1 MSLQTSAAFR
11 QYYLDGRAPLVR
23 AVLRLADDTTV
34 QVGGDRIMVGGLSVT
49 GATSPASDFSI
60 GSAIVGTATVTLANY
75 DGWLDLLDLEGATL
89 LAYAGAEVAGGTEWA
104 LLGTYDVDAPT
115 TRGMTY
121 PLQCRDWMGR
131 FEVAYSEV
139 TTAYPATLATIVSD
153 ICSHVGITLATT
165 TFTNSTHVVQ
175 ARPTDELSCIDMLGF
190 VAQLACS
197 YARMTPDG
205 RLSLGW
211 YDPDAFG
218 GSESWLDGGTFSGSQ
233 TPYADGDAA
242 NGGAFMTGGDTANGG
257 SFDSQ
262 GDYSQV
268 SAIRSLT
275 TGAMDVTITGLRVT
289 AQDEV
294 VTEGEGAEGE
304 SYQYGQDGYVLA
316 IEGNPLVP
324 YGSAQAV
331 AAMVAPYVVGLS
343 FRPLDSDVIGD
354 PSLQAGDAMVVTD
367 RLGRTY
373 RTYVTQATW
382 SSGGS
387 QRLACGAQA
396 PSRRAMSRTGV
407 VTRAIKAV
415 NDAVRRVTTA
425 TQAARQVAD
434 EAKSVADAIGQH
446 FWTGDDGVHVTQV
459 TQESWET
466 TPVGP
471 NLLANSLGILLRTG
485 LSNLVSVTQG
495 AIAFYDGL
503 GNAAAN
509 VVAQFGR
516 DGAYQYVQG
525 ALRSALTSAGL
536 NIYASDGST
545 SVAKFGTSARIGAL
559 GGGRVEVDSDGLDV
573 YGYANSRYA
582 RIATLNNPST
592 GLATIGVTGVCVS
605 ITESSQG
612 GSRTYVGIWASS
624 NPIVDVLSA
633 EIGGQP
639 VTVVPQ
645 GNAFECPSASVG
657 DVLTVSYTTSAV
669 VGSTVLGSN
678 SHAEGDSSLASGAW
692 CDASGYASQAFGES
706 TANGDYSHAEGN
718 SETFGTASHSE
729 GYQTKAIGDY
739 SHAGGYDS
747 EASGRASTAIG
758 TGTKASSENQAT
770 IGRYNVEDT
779 QGKYALV
786 VGNGSPSNRSNALA
800 VGWDGGLYV
809 NNHTGAIGELV
820 TTDISTAVSVAT
832 ADYTTIG
839 SITLTTGVWVVKY
852 NAIFA
857 NNATGRRAIVL
868 STSSDSAGSGAE
880 QRSGMASQMA
890 VSGMG
895 TVMCNDRIISAAGT
909 YRLNVYQNSGS
920 ALNVTGYIRAVR
932 IA

>member
-11 QYYLDGRAPLVR
+11 QYYMDGRAPLVR

-153 ICSHVGITLATT
+153 ICSHVGVTLATQ
-165 TFTNSTHVVQ
+165 TFTNSSHVVQ

-218 GSESWLDGGTFSGSQ
+218 GGESWLDGGTFSGSQ

-242 NGGAFMTGGDTANGG
+242 NGGAFMTGGDTASGG
-257 SFDSQ
+257 TFDSQ

-415 NDAVRRVTTA
+415 NDAVRRVTSA

-434 EAKSVADAIGQH
+434 EARSVADAIGQH

-466 TPVGP
+466 SPLGP
-471 NLLANSLGILLRTG
+471 NLLANALGILLRTG
-485 LSNLVSVTQG
+485 LNNLVSVTQS

-503 GNAAAN
+503 GNAA
-509 VVAQFGR
+509 
-516 DGAYQYVQG
+516 
-525 ALRSALTSAGL
+525 S
-536 NIYASDGST
+536 NIYAMFGRAGSRIGYESETHVSMTDTGMSLTTPGSATGFDIALGDRVLSQFESTGGSVT
-545 SVAKFGTSARIGAL
+545 SVPFDFTLSYTPQQGSIRVSLGTN
-559 GGGRVEVDSDGLDV
+559 GRYTYPAGEDSYSYTASGKVVTVTDQRLVGSSCGFSYTATDV
-573 YGYANSRYA
+573 KDVAM
-582 RIATLNNPST
+582 T
-592 GLATIGVTGVCVS
+592 V
-605 ITESSQG
+605 
-612 GSRTYVGIWASS
+612 GSRLSGEPVGPCSS
-624 NPIVDVLSA
+624 A
-633 EIGGQP
+633 IG
-639 VTVVPQ
+639 
-645 GNAFECPSASVG
+645 EY
-657 DVLTVSYTTSAV
+657 LVSS
-669 VGSTVLGSN
+669 GKS
-678 SHAEGDSSLASGAW
+678 SHAEGIYNSAIGSASHVEGRISNASGA
-692 CDASGYASQAFGES
+692 
-706 TANGDYSHAEGN
+706 YSHAEGEH
-718 SETFGTASHSE
+718 SSSVGLGSHAEGRDTMAGGLYSHAEGRGTTAMWEASHAE
-729 GYQTKAIGDY
+729 GCDTQALAEY
-739 SHAGGYDS
+739 SHAGGLGTIAVRNCQTVIGKYNKQDTGDVY
-747 EASGRASTAIG
+747 ALIIGNG
-758 TGTKASSENQAT
+758 TGDSS
-770 IGRYNVEDT
+770 
-779 QGKYALV
+779 
-786 VGNGSPSNRSNALA
+786 RSDALA
-800 VGWDGGLYV
+800 VEWDGGIHVAGSSY
-809 NNHTGAIGELV
+809 AIG
-820 TTDISTAVSVAT
+820 DIVSADSTISLESGDGTGIAYVSLPPGTWLIEGNV
-832 ADYTTIG
+832 G
-839 SITLTTGVWVVKY
+839 
-852 NAIFA
+852 FA
-857 NNATGRRAIVL
+857 SNATGRRIIDLA
-868 STSSDSAGSGAE
+868 TSDGSVTADVIAQTGVE
-880 QRSGMASQMA
+880 VPA
-890 VSGMG
+890 VSGGM
-895 TVMCNDRIISAAGT
+895 TALHTTWITRRTSRT
-909 YRLNVYQNSGS
+909 NVYINAWQNSGGSLS
-920 ALNVTGYIRAVR
+920 ATGYIRAVC
-932 IA
+932 IG

>member
-11 QYYLDGRAPLVR
+11 QYYMDGRAPLVR

-34 QVGGDRIMVGGLSVT
+34 QVGGDRIMVGGLSLT

-153 ICSHVGITLATT
+153 ICSHVGITLATS
-165 TFTNSTHVVQ
+165 TFTNSSHVVQ
-175 ARPTDELSCIDMLGF
+175 ARPTDDLSCIDMLGF

-242 NGGAFMTGGDTANGG
+242 NGGAFMTGGDTASGG
-257 SFDSQ
+257 SFD
-262 GDYSQV
+262 GPRDYSQV

-434 EAKSVADAIGQH
+434 EARSVADAIGQH

-459 TQESWET
+459 TEKNWNDSTSQGYHS
-466 TPVGP
+466 GP
-471 NLLANSLGILLRTG
+471 NILVNSLGMLLRSG
-485 LSNLVSVTQG
+485 LTNLASWTSG
-495 AIAFYDGL
+495 AVAFYDGL
-503 GNAAAN
+503 GNAAGNIMAR
-509 VVAQFGR
+509 FGR
-516 DGAYQYVQG
+516 DGAQIGLEGESHVELDYRSMKMVDKDGTTFFHVSDLRGSNGLAEITDSFTGDGTTEMFLLSFEAASSSYV
-525 ALRSALTSAGL
+525 
-536 NIYASDGST
+536 
-545 SVAKFGTSARIGAL
+545 
-559 GGGRVEVDSDGLDV
+559 VEVNGVEVTSGINKDV
-573 YGYANSRYA
+573 DAFFFDTAPNNGASINATYGTASQDAKAYTAGTRWSGGTVGPMSFVEGRSN
-582 RIATLNNPST
+582 IAS
-592 GLATIGVTGVCVS
+592 
-605 ITESSQG
+605 
-612 GSRTYVGIWASS
+612 
-624 NPIVDVLSA
+624 
-633 EIGGQP
+633 
-639 VTVVPQ
+639 
-645 GNAFECPSASVG
+645 G
-657 DVLTVSYTTSAV
+657 DC
-669 VGSTVLGSN
+669 
-678 SHAEGDSSLASGAW
+678 SHAEGFSTTASDSFAHAEGFGTVASGR
-692 CDASGYASQAFGES
+692 
-706 TANGDYSHAEGN
+706 YSHAEGFE
-718 SETFGTASHSE
+718 SIADGLH
-729 GYQTKAIGDY
+729 
-739 SHAGGYDS
+739 SHAQNRGT
-747 EASGRASTAIG
+747 RALSAGQTA
-758 TGTKASSENQAT
+758 
-770 IGRYNVEDT
+770 IGRYNTEDANNT
-779 QGKYALV
+779 YAFM
-786 VGNGSPSNRSNALA
+786 VGNGNGANQRSNALA
-800 VGWDGGLYV
+800 LQWDGTLELYSPLPV
-809 NNHTGAIGELV
+809 SSGGTG
-820 TTDISTAVSVAT
+820 TTAFGTVKSANGTVSVSSGTGT
-832 ADYTTIG
+832 AIC
-839 SITLTTGVWVVKY
+839 SVTLEAGTWLIEGNLAFVS
-852 NAIFA
+852 NG
-857 NNATGRRAIVL
+857 TGRRIADL
-868 STSSDSAGSGAE
+868 ATA
-880 QRSGMASQMA
+880 
-890 VSGMG
+890 
-895 TVMCNDRIISAAGT
+895 
-909 YRLNVYQNSGS
+909 SGS
-920 ALNVTGYIRAVR
+920 VTAGVIAQTGVEVPATSGGYTALHTGWITTRSSATTVYLNAYQDSGSSLSATGYIRAVR

>member
-11 QYYLDGRAPLVR
+11 QYYMDGRAPLVR

-153 ICSHVGITLATT
+153 ICSHVGITLATP

-242 NGGAFMTGGDTANGG
+242 NGGAFMTGGDTASGG
-257 SFDSQ
+257 SFD
-262 GDYSQV
+262 GPRDYSQV

-324 YGSAQAV
+324 YGSAQSV

-367 RLGRTY
+367 RTGRTY

-407 VTRAIKAV
+407 VTRAISSVKG
-415 NDAVRRVTTA
+415 AVRRVTTA
-425 TQAARQVAD
+425 TKAAGIVAN
-434 EAKSVADAIGQH
+434 EAKSVAEAIGQH
-446 FWTGDDGVHVTQV
+446 FWTDTDGIHVTEV
-459 TQESWET
+459 TRESWEQQ
-466 TPVGP
+466 PAGH
-471 NLLANSLGILLRTG
+471 NILINSLGQLLRIG
-485 LSNLVSVTQG
+485 LNNLVSYTQG
-495 AIAFYDGL
+495 ATTFFDGL
-503 GNAAAN
+503 GNAASN
-509 VVAQFGR
+509 VVGRYGR
-516 DGAYQYVQG
+516 DGAMVGYEG
-525 ALRSALTSAGL
+525 GTHAG
-536 NIYASDGST
+536 IEPDR
-545 SVAKFGTSARIGAL
+545 F
-559 GGGRVEVDSDGLDV
+559 
-573 YGYANSRYA
+573 
-582 RIATLNNPST
+582 
-592 GLATIGVTGVCVS
+592 S
-605 ITESSQG
+605 IM
-612 GSRTYVGIWASS
+612 
-624 NPIVDVLSA
+624 
-633 EIGGQP
+633 
-639 VTVVPQ
+639 
-645 GNAFECPSASVG
+645 
-657 DVLTVSYTTSAV
+657 
-669 VGSTVLGSN
+669 
-678 SHAEGDSSLASGAW
+678 SGA
-692 CDASGYASQAFGES
+692 
-706 TANGDYSHAEGN
+706 
-718 SETFGTASHSE
+718 
-729 GYQTKAIGDY
+729 
-739 SHAGGYDS
+739 DS
-747 EASGRASTAIG
+747 LYE
-758 TGTKASSENQAT
+758 
-770 IGRYNVEDT
+770 V
-779 QGKYALV
+779 KYE
-786 VGNGSPSNRSNALA
+786 
-800 VGWDGGLYV
+800 
-809 NNHTGAIGELV
+809 GELV
-820 TTDISTAVSVAT
+820 SIYGGGTTHAYGTDYTNAYVEALVRRLNDGYTVDLSTLRVLLPNGLESGMTVVLSSGSIYDVLDADGDEFDSGTYAGILYDSSTGMFGLNVVMYPAAEDPGAPIHEELGGVALDFADSRMSVKGDTSITGSVSVSEGITVANHVGPIGEVVTNNIDTAVSVPDGT
-832 ADYTTIG
+832 WTSIG
-839 SITLTTGVWVVKY
+839 SVTLSAGVWTLEHH
-852 NAIFA
+852 AIFPS
-857 NNATGRRAIVL
+857 NATGRRAIAS
-868 STSSDSAGSGAE
+868 STTADSAGNATE
-880 QRSGMASQMA
+880 QRQGFTSQQATSGTGTGIDASRVLNLTSNA
-890 VSGMG
+890 
-895 TVMCNDRIISAAGT
+895 TLH
-909 YRLNVYQNSGS
+909 LNVYQNSGS
-920 ALNVTGYIRAVR
+920 SLNVTGFMRAVR

>member
-11 QYYLDGRAPLVR
+11 QYYMDGRAPLVR
-23 AVLRLADDTTV
+23 AILRLADDTTV

-153 ICSHVGITLATT
+153 ICSHVGITLATP

-233 TPYADGDAA
+233 TPYADGDTAS
-242 NGGAFMTGGDTANGG
+242 GGAFMTGGDSASGG
-257 SFDSQ
+257 SFD
-262 GDYSQV
+262 GPRDYSQV

-367 RLGRTY
+367 RIGRTY

-459 TQESWET
+459 TQESWGT
-466 TPVGP
+466 SPVGP
-471 NLLANSLGILLRTG
+471 NLLANSLGILLRNG
-485 LSNLVSVTQG
+485 LNNLVGVTQS

-503 GNAAAN
+503 GNAASN
-509 VVAQFGR
+509 MVAQFGR

-536 NIYASDGST
+536 NIYAPDGST
-545 SVAKFGTSARIGAL
+545 SLASFGTTVRVGPSGGTHMSISSNEETLTASSGATAMRVMVDSHGIDSSSSSTGENEVAYGFRITDGNNQSYIRLIPTTAHDENNKAYFTDTLSLYAVVDEARVSGEV
-559 GGGRVEVDSDGLDV
+559 RVEGHAGPIGETFEVNASAVDVETSKA
-573 YGYANSRYA
+573 YA
-582 RIATLNNPST
+582 LT
-592 GLATIGVTGVCVS
+592 GLHLMPGTWVI
-605 ITESSQG
+605 
-612 GSRTYVGIWASS
+612 
-624 NPIVDVLSA
+624 
-633 EIGGQP
+633 
-639 VTVVPQ
+639 
-645 GNAFECPSASVG
+645 
-657 DVLTVSYTTSAV
+657 
-669 VGSTVLGSN
+669 
-678 SHAEGDSSLASGAW
+678 
-692 CDASGYASQAFGES
+692 
-706 TANGDYSHAEGN
+706 EGN
-718 SETFGTASHSE
+718 VGFAS
-729 GYQTKAIGDY
+729 
-739 SHAGGYDS
+739 
-747 EASGRASTAIG
+747 
-758 TGTKASSENQAT
+758 
-770 IGRYNVEDT
+770 
-779 QGKYALV
+779 
-786 VGNGSPSNRSNALA
+786 
-800 VGWDGGLYV
+800 
-809 NNHTGAIGELV
+809 
-820 TTDISTAVSVAT
+820 
-832 ADYTTIG
+832 
-839 SITLTTGVWVVKY
+839 
-852 NAIFA
+852 
-857 NNATGRRAIVL
+857 NATGRRIIDL
-868 STSSDSAGSGAE
+868 STTAADA
-880 QRSGMASQMA
+880 
-890 VSGMG
+890 
-895 TVMCNDRIISAAGT
+895 SAAVLRKTGVEAQAVNGGMT
-909 YRLNVYQNSGS
+909 ALHTGWITTLSSYTSIYLNVWQNSGGDLS
-920 ALNVTGYIRAVR
+920 TAGSMRAVR

>member
-11 QYYLDGRAPLVR
+11 QYYMDGRAPLVR

-34 QVGGDRIMVGGLSVT
+34 QVGGDRIMNGGLSVT

-139 TTAYPATLATIVSD
+139 TTVYPATLATIVSD
-153 ICSHVGITLATT
+153 ICSHVGVTLATQ
-165 TFTNSTHVVQ
+165 TFTNSSHVVQ
-175 ARPTDELSCIDMLGF
+175 ARPTDDLSCIDMLGF

-242 NGGAFMTGGDTANGG
+242 NGGSFMTGGDTASGG
-257 SFDSQ
+257 SFD
-262 GDYSQV
+262 GPRDYSQV

-289 AQDEV
+289 ARDQM

-367 RLGRTY
+367 RTGRTY

-466 TPVGP
+466 SPVGP
-471 NLLANSLGILLRTG
+471 NLLANSLGILLRDALT
-485 LSNLVSVTQG
+485 NLVSVTQS

-503 GNAAAN
+503 GNAA
-509 VVAQFGR
+509 
-516 DGAYQYVQG
+516 
-525 ALRSALTSAGL
+525 S
-536 NIYASDGST
+536 NIYAMFGRAGS
-545 SVAKFGTSARIGAL
+545 RIGYESETHITITNDGMRLTTPSSSDTFDVGL
-559 GGGRVEVDSDGLDV
+559 GERRASVSESVYTPISSVPLDH
-573 YGYANSRYA
+573 
-582 RIATLNNPST
+582 TL
-592 GLATIGVTGVCVS
+592 
-605 ITESSQG
+605 Q
-612 GSRTYVGIWASS
+612 Y
-624 NPIVDVLSA
+624 
-633 EIGGQP
+633 
-639 VTVVPQ
+639 VPQ
-645 GNAFECPSASVG
+645 QDSVIVYRVVNYAKYLPAGEDSYSYTISGKVVTITDQRLVGSAYRIDYVATDFVGVAFTAGVRRPDDAVG
-657 DVLTVSYTTSAV
+657 LRSGAFGYWVAAPGTCSFAEGRLTVAR
-669 VGSTVLGSN
+669 
-678 SHAEGDSSLASGAW
+678 
-692 CDASGYASQAFGES
+692 GE
-706 TANGDYSHAEGN
+706 YSHAEG
-718 SETFGTASHSE
+718 FGAVANGEYSHAEGLNTRANGNRSSHAEGEQTVASGTSSHAE
-729 GYQTKAIGDY
+729 GFYTEAKAAY
-739 SHAGGYDS
+739 SHAGGS
-747 EASGRASTAIG
+747 NTIASCASQTAIG
-758 TGTKASSENQAT
+758 
-770 IGRYNVEDT
+770 RFNVEDT
-779 QGKYALV
+779 QDDYALII
-786 VGNGSPSNRSNALA
+786 GNGTSDSNRSNALA

-809 NNHTGAIGELV
+809 NNHAGAIGELF
-820 TTDISTAVSVAT
+820 TTDINTAVSVAT

-839 SITLTTGVWVVKY
+839 SITLTAGVWVVKY
-852 NAIFA
+852 NVIFA

-868 STSSDSAGSGAE
+868 STSSDSAGSSAE
-880 QRSGMASQMA
+880 QRVGMASQMA

-895 TVMCNDRIISAAGT
+895 TVMCNDRIISTAGT
-909 YRLNVYQNSGS
+909 YRLNVWQNSGS

>member
-11 QYYLDGRAPLVR
+11 QYYMDGRAPLVR

-34 QVGGDRIMVGGLSVT
+34 QVGGDRIIVGGLSVT

-139 TTAYPATLATIVSD
+139 TTVYPATLATIVSD

-242 NGGAFMTGGDTANGG
+242 SGGAFMTGGDTASGG
-257 SFDSQ
+257 TFESQ
-262 GDYSQV
+262 GGYSQV

-324 YGSAQAV
+324 HGSAQAV

-466 TPVGP
+466 SPLGP
-471 NLLANSLGILLRTG
+471 NLLANSLGILLRNG
-485 LSNLVSVTQG
+485 LNNLVGVTQS

-503 GNAAAN
+503 GNAASSM
-509 VVAQFGR
+509 VAQFGR

-536 NIYASDGST
+536 NIYAPDG
-545 SVAKFGTSARIGAL
+545 
-559 GGGRVEVDSDGLDV
+559 
-573 YGYANSRYA
+573 
-582 RIATLNNPST
+582 
-592 GLATIGVTGVCVS
+592 
-605 ITESSQG
+605 IT
-612 GSRTYVGIWASS
+612 
-624 NPIVDVLSA
+624 
-633 EIGGQP
+633 
-639 VTVVPQ
+639 
-645 GNAFECPSASVG
+645 
-657 DVLTVSYTTSAV
+657 
-669 VGSTVLGSN
+669 
-678 SHAEGDSSLASGAW
+678 SLASFGTTVRVGPSGGTHMSISSNEETLTASSGATAMRVMV
-692 CDASGYASQAFGES
+692 DSHGIDSSSSSTGENEVAYGFRITDGNNLSYIRLIPTMAYDENSKAYFTDTLSLYAVVDEARVSGEVRVEGHSGPIGETFEVNASAVDVETSKAYALTGLHLMPG
-706 TANGDYSHAEGN
+706 TWVIEGN
-718 SETFGTASHSE
+718 
-729 GYQTKAIGDY
+729 
-739 SHAGGYDS
+739 
-747 EASGRASTAIG
+747 
-758 TGTKASSENQAT
+758 
-770 IGRYNVEDT
+770 
-779 QGKYALV
+779 
-786 VGNGSPSNRSNALA
+786 VG
-800 VGWDGGLYV
+800 
-809 NNHTGAIGELV
+809 
-820 TTDISTAVSVAT
+820 
-832 ADYTTIG
+832 
-839 SITLTTGVWVVKY
+839 
-852 NAIFA
+852 FA
-857 NNATGRRAIVL
+857 NNATGRRTIDL
-868 STSSDSAGSGAE
+868 STTADD
-880 QRSGMASQMA
+880 
-890 VSGMG
+890 V
-895 TVMCNDRIISAAGT
+895 SAATLRKTGVEVQAVNGGMTALHTGWITTLSSYT
-909 YRLNVYQNSGS
+909 YIYLNVWQNSGGDLS
-920 ALNVTGYIRAVR
+920 TAGAIRAVR